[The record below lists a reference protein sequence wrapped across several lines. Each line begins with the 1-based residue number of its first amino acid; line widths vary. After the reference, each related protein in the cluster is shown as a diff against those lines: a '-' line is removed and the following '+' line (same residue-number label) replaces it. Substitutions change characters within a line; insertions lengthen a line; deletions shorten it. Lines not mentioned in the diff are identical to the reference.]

1 MNGTLNNQLR
11 MIRTTWKTLQ
21 DNGVI
26 WADFVKFAAYCAA
39 LGIEIV
45 IIDEKANLL
54 MEIDGGP
61 KAEKERLRALMVQST
76 MKVAGSGYSYADD
89 ENDTLLL
96 EKMDFSKSELLN
108 LVDAEQANRAE
119 MVYNVIHPIVADLAD
134 YKIVA
139 ADLTELKSRVDAY
152 REFLT
157 APKNN
162 ADVGAGLR
170 EELVVHKNKSMKL
183 LKKLDKLMEH
193 YKEDHHEF
201 VTVYTKSRVIV
212 DLGHRYRK
220 PISFITGKTVK
231 VGTGE
236 TLNDVKLTIL
246 GDEKHGVLSSNVGL
260 FSVGAY
266 QEGDLILVA
275 EKTGYGRKEFP
286 LVIVK
291 GENQEMDIALEAVA
305 PNPPDPSE

>member
-1 MNGTLNNQLR
+1 MNGTLNNQFR

-21 DNGVI
+21 DNSVI

-45 IIDEKANLL
+45 IIDDKADLL
-54 MEIDGGP
+54 EEIDGGP
-61 KAEKERLRALMVQST
+61 KAEKERLRALMVQSC
-76 MKVAGSGYSYADD
+76 MKVAASGYAYADD
-89 ENDTLLL
+89 EEDTLLL

-108 LVDAEQANRAE
+108 LVDAEQANRAD

-134 YKIVA
+134 YNIVA
-139 ADLTELKSRVDAY
+139 ADLTELKSSVDAY
-152 REFLT
+152 RVFLT

-170 EELVVHKNKSMKL
+170 EELVVHKNKSMRL

-220 PISFITGKTVK
+220 PISFVTGKTFK

-236 TLNDVKLTIL
+236 TLVGVSLTIL
-246 GDEKHGVLSSNVGL
+246 GDEKHGVLSSNVGMY
-260 FSVGAY
+260 SVGAY

-275 EKTGYGRKEFP
+275 EKTG
-286 LVIVK
+286 
-291 GENQEMDIALEAVA
+291 
-305 PNPPDPSE
+305 